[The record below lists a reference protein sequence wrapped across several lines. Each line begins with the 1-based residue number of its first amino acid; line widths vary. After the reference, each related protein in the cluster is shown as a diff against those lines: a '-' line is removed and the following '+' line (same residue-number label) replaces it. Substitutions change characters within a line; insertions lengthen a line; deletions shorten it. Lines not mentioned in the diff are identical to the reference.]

1 MVNIKQLEI
10 KLQTAKTAKER
21 FEINQAINFIKKQ
34 RETAKKEREEAKLW
48 ENGENGSWLDKEQ
61 YKSFHGC

>member
-1 MVNIKQLEI
+1 MVTIKQLEI

-21 FEINQAINFIKKQ
+21 FEINQAIAFIKKQ
-34 RETAKKEREEAKLW
+34 KEIAKKEREEAKLW
-48 ENGENGSWLDKEQ
+48 ENGENGSWLDKEK